1 MIQNVAQRN
10 TNSFND
16 ENRYFEYE
24 GGSIL
29 FHFDPTECGLTE
41 PRFHPTNVVF
51 FANDEAHALD
61 ILKRFLEWFVSKGIG
76 EDHCGYRPSL
86 IKHYL
91 ENFDKVKVEAVP
103 NNIFMN
109 VDWAG
114 NSYFA

>member
-10 TNSFND
+10 TSVE
-16 ENRYFEYE
+16 ENRYFQYE
-24 GGSIL
+24 GGSVL
-29 FHFDPTECGLTE
+29 FHFDANSCGLTD
-41 PRFHPTNVVF
+41 PNYHATTVVF

-61 ILKRFLEWFVSKGIG
+61 VLKRFFKWFLNNELG
-76 EDHCGYRPSL
+76 EDRCGYRPSF
-86 IKHYL
+86 IKKYL
-91 ENFDKVKVEAVP
+91 ENFDKVKVEPLP

>member
-1 MIQNVAQRN
+1 MIQNVAQRLR
-10 TNSFND
+10 SVD
-16 ENRYFEYE
+16 RYFQYE
-24 GGSIL
+24 GGSVL
-29 FHFDPTECGLTE
+29 FHFDATECGLTE
-41 PRFHPTNVVF
+41 PRHHPTNVVF

-61 ILKRFLEWFVSKGIG
+61 VLKRFFKWFLNDDLA
-76 EDHCGYRPSL
+76 EYGYRPSL